1 MRTILTTLCRLTS
14 LWPPLRTLELQI
26 LPQYL
31 TAANRDAGV
40 VSSEFLLW
48 EQQDQLLLSWL
59 QSIILPREHVSR
71 YHHVDIILDGLPDEF
86 ESLVPFVSGK
96 FESLSI
102 DEVMTLLLAHETQI
116 AHKKSHASSV
126 TSINLTEE
134 AKPNLVHQDSHTQA
148 YVAQGFGS
156 SSHFGSS
163 TYL

>member
-1 MRTILTTLCRLTS
+1 MHFNSIVCAKKRKLRNDLRNIFQKNSSIFYYLFCIQTIIDS
-14 LWPPLRTLELQI
+14 
-26 LPQYL
+26 
-31 TAANRDAGV
+31 
-40 VSSEFLLW
+40 
-48 EQQDQLLLSWL
+48 LLST
-59 QSIILPREHVSR
+59 REHVSR